1 MVKQLKLPFELQDLI
16 FNLSKQERKYLISEL
31 KVKLMEANHENS
43 QWGENPKF
51 FRVWQ
56 YLKNNP
62 FTAKQWIKEILN
74 EKENFENRK
83 KIG

>member
-1 MVKQLKLPFELQDLI
+1 
-16 FNLSKQERKYLISEL
+16 
-31 KVKLMEANHENS
+31 MEANHENS

-74 EKENFENRK
+74 EKENSEDRK